1 MNRKL
6 KFSLLLIIVLA
17 CSACASKIT
26 SITSQPTSHKIQKL
40 AVTIHGGVM
49 AEALTRALNKQG
61 FNAVKL
67 ADFYRLLERINMK
80 EVNPSDPSSLVKL
93 YEADGIDAFVLSR
106 TTSVD
111 ELTGYPNT
119 VIVTVYSTRDGRKL
133 VDLEWENIRTLQRSN
148 SLAENSP
155 KEDID
160 VAAEKIVKELVKHL
174 R

>member
-17 CSACASKIT
+17 CSACASSKIT

-49 AEALTRALNKQG
+49 AEALTRTLNKQG

-93 YEADGIDAFVLSR
+93 YEAAGIDAFVLSR
-106 TTSVD
+106 TTSVA
-111 ELTGYPNT
+111 ELSGHPNT
-119 VIVTVYSTRDGRKL
+119 VTVTVYSTRDGRKL
-133 VDLEWENIRTLQRSN
+133 VDLEWKNAWAGLPNPNHSI
-148 SLAENSP
+148 